1 MQHRLYESSQA
12 LWRADA
18 APGERRGARVC
29 KDPRLKRPKRG
40 DVIAQAS
47 RHPMLFFGDLG

>member
-18 APGERRGARVC
+18 APGERRGAHAC

-47 RHPMLFFGDLG
+47 RDPMLFFGDLG